1 MCVWNTQ
8 CVYVEHTLRVC
19 VEHTAVCVWNTQPCV
34 MSVPLTSMWNATV
47 QQNGWF
53 VENRQA
59 SQTFHQSIN
68 CGRKSGVGLLEE
80 GRGWSG
86 WFGRHRLVPRWA
98 ESGT

>member
-1 MCVWNTQ
+1 
-8 CVYVEHTLRVC
+8 
-19 VEHTAVCVWNTQPCV
+19 
-34 MSVPLTSMWNATV
+34 MWNATV